1 MYTAALLGAAAAAAW
16 GAAASAPAQK
26 SADAKKKPKG
36 GYVAEKAP
44 VSTTEVD
51 SEAVISQAV
60 QQLQDAQANRM
71 LPPKVR
77 QELQGLLQ
85 ETQSLGETVGSAE
98 YGRPAG
104 GAVGL
109 QGRKARPASLRG
121 GPSVVHEEAGQTA
134 SLVDLSGAP
143 EPDSRRSGAS
153 AAGAPLSPQ
162 LPGPGSRAAPIYDPP
177 AAQKAIFDLESRKA
191 RERLLRDPGD
201 EDALETLAV
210 SELAAG
216 RYPESVELADRAVA
230 QNPSNADA
238 YMLRAMAKE
247 AMGDRQGKIEDAR
260 QAARLDP
267 GRHGTRAAAAEAGA
281 KLFDPASA
289 ESWGLLGKMAEPPPA
304 ETGFPWALLLGL
316 VVAIAAAGG
325 AIGAKVIWADLPAES
340 RQRLVE
346 FLRPSERGRRPPPTG
361 SGMGTGTATPMPQR
375 IFSPLRPGGRLGSKY
390 ELIRALGRDGTVE
403 VWKAHDTLLDR
414 DVLLKRLYVGRDSGE
429 LDLRRQ
435 ESKQAATLH
444 HPNIAELFEIAELPE
459 GLFAVYEYAS
469 GKSLASIMKAKGSLS
484 LRQARDVLVPVC
496 RALEHA
502 HRRGVIH
509 GGLSPERIMLTRQG
523 YVKVMDFVL
532 ARTMTGGGSE
542 YAAPEIKRGAPTPAS
557 DVYAAG
563 MILHEMLAGSLP
575 GEGSW
580 EPAGLVA
587 TLLEKSL
594 DLDVRTR
601 LASAREMLEELRRL
615 PAETMPPRALTPK
628 PTTTDHE
635 ELLTSEP
642 NEEGLLAAGGAVGD
656 EDPDSPLID
665 PGPPTHPTN
674 PG

>member
-1 MYTAALLGAAAAAAW
+1 M
-16 GAAASAPAQK
+16 
-26 SADAKKKPKG
+26 
-36 GYVAEKAP
+36 
-44 VSTTEVD
+44 
-51 SEAVISQAV
+51 
-60 QQLQDAQANRM
+60 
-71 LPPKVR
+71 
-77 QELQGLLQ
+77 
-85 ETQSLGETVGSAE
+85 
-98 YGRPAG
+98 
-104 GAVGL
+104 
-109 QGRKARPASLRG
+109 
-121 GPSVVHEEAGQTA
+121 
-134 SLVDLSGAP
+134 
-143 EPDSRRSGAS
+143 
-153 AAGAPLSPQ
+153 
-162 LPGPGSRAAPIYDPP
+162 
-177 AAQKAIFDLESRKA
+177 
-191 RERLLRDPGD
+191 
-201 EDALETLAV
+201 
-210 SELAAG
+210 
-216 RYPESVELADRAVA
+216 A

-267 GRHGTRAAAAEAGA
+267 ARHGTRAAAAEAGA

-289 ESWGLLGKMAEPPPA
+289 ESWGLLGKMAAPPPVEA
-304 ETGFPWALLLGL
+304 GFPWALLLG
-316 VVAIAAAGG
+316 VIVAVAAAGS
-325 AIGAKVIWADLPAES
+325 AIGAKVIWADLPPES

-346 FLRPSERGRRPPPTG
+346 FFRPSARDRRPPPG
-361 SGMGTGTATPMPQR
+361 GQGMGTATATPMPQR
-375 IFSPLRPGGRLGSKY
+375 IFSPLRPGGRLGAKY

-403 VWKAHDTLLDR
+403 VWKAHDTLLER

-542 YAAPEIKRGAPTPAS
+542 YSAPEIKRGAPTPAS

-563 MILHEMLAGSLP
+563 MILHEMLAGTLP
-575 GEGSW
+575 GG
-580 EPAGLVA
+580 
-587 TLLEKSL
+587 
-594 DLDVRTR
+594 RR
-601 LASAREMLEELRRL
+601 LLRR
-615 PAETMPPRALTPK
+615 ACAGIGRGGG
-628 PTTTDHE
+628 HE
-635 ELLTSEP
+635 K
-642 NEEGLLAAGGAVGD
+642 AAGAWVTD
-656 EDPDSPLID
+656 WEAFKKRLLKEL
-665 PGPPTHPTN
+665 
-674 PG
+674 